1 MTMSNKPIY
10 LDYLATTPIA
20 PEVRDAM
27 LGCLD
32 ETGDFGNPASRT
44 HVYGWQAEHRVEIAR
59 GAIADLIGADPREII
74 FTSGATEA
82 NNLAIKGLFE
92 ALHYK
97 GHFVT
102 SAIEHKAVLD
112 PANQLQRKG
121 VGVSFLPATKEGL
134 MDVDALE
141 RSLRDDTKLVS
152 IMWVNNELGT
162 INPITEIAQL
172 VKSKGILLH
181 VDAAQAVGK
190 LPINL
195 ADVPVDFMSL
205 SGHKLYGPKGIGA
218 LFVRRGATPAPVAQ
232 IHGGGHERG
241 FRSGTLPTHQIAGFG
256 AAAKLASD
264 RWEEDQ
270 AHYASLGGYMTQR
283 LLGLEGATLNG
294 SLTTRLPQ
302 AANISFDGVEGEALL
317 SALVGLAISSGSACN
332 SAVMKPSHVLLGI
345 GAGRARA
352 DSALRFS
359 LGRSTRREDIDAA
372 IDELDATLRLL
383 RGKPLD

>member
-1 MTMSNKPIY
+1 MSNKPIY

-20 PEVRDAM
+20 AEVREAM
-27 LGCLD
+27 ISCLD

-44 HVYGWQAEHRVEIAR
+44 HVYGWQAEHRVEVGR
-59 GAIADLIGADPREII
+59 GAVADLIGADPREII

-82 NNLAIKGLFE
+82 NNLAIKGVFE
-92 ALHYK
+92 AIDFN

-112 PANQLQRKG
+112 PANYLQRKG

-134 MDVDALE
+134 IDVDVLE
-141 RSLRDDTKLVS
+141 RSLRADTKLVS

-162 INPITEIAQL
+162 INPIEEIAQL
-172 VKSKGILLH
+172 VKSRGMLLH

-190 LPINL
+190 LPIDL
-195 ADVPVDFMSL
+195 GDVPIDFMSL
-205 SGHKLYGPKGIGA
+205 SAHKLYGPKGIGA
-218 LFVRRGATPAPVAQ
+218 LYIRKGATPSPAPQ

-256 AAAKLASD
+256 AAAKLASE
-264 RWEEDQ
+264 RWGQDQ
-270 AHYASLGGYMTQR
+270 EHYTRLGSYMTER
-283 LLGLEGATLNG
+283 LLDIEGATLNG
-294 SLTTRLPQ
+294 SLEARLPQ
-302 AANISFDGVEGEALL
+302 AANVSFAGVEGEALL

-345 GAGRARA
+345 GAGRSRA

-359 LGRSTRREDIDAA
+359 LGRSTSHADIDAA
-372 IDELDATLRLL
+372 IEELVRTLSML

>member
-1 MTMSNKPIY
+1 MSSKPIY

-20 PEVRDAM
+20 PEVKEAM
-27 LGCLD
+27 VSCLD

-44 HVYGWQAEHRVEIAR
+44 HVYGWQAEHRVEVAR
-59 GAIADLIGADPREII
+59 GAIAELIGADPRELV

-82 NNLAIKGLFE
+82 NNLAIKGVFE
-92 ALHYK
+92 ALDFS

-112 PANQLQRKG
+112 PANYLQRKG

-134 MDVDALE
+134 VEVEVLA
-141 RSLRDDTKLVS
+141 RSLRPDTKLVS

-162 INPITEIAQL
+162 INPIQDIAQL
-172 VKSKGILLH
+172 LKSRGVLLH
-181 VDAAQAVGK
+181 VDAAQAAGK
-190 LPINL
+190 LPIDL
-195 ADVPVDFMSL
+195 RDVPIDFMSL
-205 SGHKLYGPKGIGA
+205 SAHKLYGPKGIGA
-218 LFVRRGATPAPVAQ
+218 LFVRKGAMPAPLAQ

-256 AAAKLASD
+256 AAASLARE
-264 RWEEDQ
+264 RWDQDQ
-270 AHYASLGGYMTQR
+270 AHYTSLGTYMVER
-283 LLGLEGATLNG
+283 LLAIEGATLNG
-294 SLTTRLPQ
+294 SLSARLPQ
-302 AANISFDGVEGEALL
+302 AVNVSFAGVEGEALL
-317 SALVGLAISSGSACN
+317 SALVGVAISSGSACN

-359 LGRSTRREDIDAA
+359 LGRSTCREDVDTA
-372 IDELDATLRLL
+372 INELVTILNVL
-383 RGKPLD
+383 RGNPLD